1 MDYLIIALA
10 VFWIGAI
17 LYGLRVIYIVLTKE
31 EPRP

>member
-1 MDYLIIALA
+1 MDYLVIALA
-10 VFWIGAI
+10 IGWIGAI